1 MAKRAKKKIAP
12 TAESTVS
19 SDFSD
24 EGFEPFSEDD
34 LLLEESATE
43 ESADFSFVA
52 EEDGL
57 DSELDHNYE
66 EDNGNDDSFEIS
78 SDSETPESFAFE
90 MADDPVR
97 MYLREIGS
105 VPLLK
110 IGQEFWLATQLAASL
125 VVRKYR
131 KNRQNH
137 TALVELWG
145 ELLDAWHRLPETF
158 AGFSPTLQL
167 LPFADYISAAQILKK
182 MEDVP
187 KDVPASVSSI
197 FNWLNN
203 ESWGKDPRWEQVAKQ
218 AYLVYRNL
226 YILPQSI
233 LSALQKEPTINDP
246 LQFDVTALE
255 KVSLDELDATWD
267 EIQNRGETASKT
279 LIRANLRLVVSVAK
293 KYIGRGINFLDLI
306 QEGNLGLLKAVEK
319 FDPTRGF
326 RFSTYATWWIRQ
338 AISRAIADQ
347 ARTIRIP
354 VHMVE
359 SINKLMR
366 VQRNF
371 LQHHEREA
379 TDEELAFEL
388 GYLSAQDYKAITELG
403 GVSATLPYE
412 LRNSLKRGASKVRQV
427 MRVAQEPL
435 SLESPVGSD
444 ENSQLGEFIQDD
456 SISTPPESASRELLR
471 EQILSALNVLTERE
485 RQVLEMRFGLYN
497 GQDHTLDEVGRHFK
511 VTRERIRQIEAKAL
525 RKLRH
530 PTRSKQLRDYLN

>member
-1 MAKRAKKKIAP
+1 MAKRAKKTIAP
-12 TAESTVS
+12 TAESTVAS
-19 SDFSD
+19 KFSD
-24 EGFEPFSEDD
+24 EGFESFSEDD
-34 LLLEESATE
+34 LLLEEDATDESTDFAFETE
-43 ESADFSFVA
+43 EDA
-52 EEDGL
+52 L
-57 DSELDHNYE
+57 DSELDNDYE
-66 EDNGNDDSFEIS
+66 EDNGNDDSFELAG
-78 SDSETPESFAFE
+78 DTETPESFAFE

-131 KNRQNH
+131 KNGQTH

-158 AGFSPTLQL
+158 AGFSLTLQL

-187 KDVPASVSSI
+187 KEVPDSVSSI

-233 LSALQKEPTINDP
+233 LSALQKEPFINDP
-246 LQFDVTALE
+246 LQFDVTYLE
-255 KVSLDELDATWD
+255 KVSLEELNATWD
-267 EIQNRGETASKT
+267 EIQTRGETASKT

-366 VQRNF
+366 VQRIF

-388 GYLSAQDYKAITELG
+388 GYLSSQDQKAILELG
-403 GVSATLPYE
+403 GVNATLPYE
-412 LRNSLKRGASKVRQV
+412 LRSSLKRGASKVRQV
-427 MRVAQEPL
+427 MRVAQEPM

-456 SISTPPESASRELLR
+456 SVSTPPESASRELLR
-471 EQILSALNVLTERE
+471 EQILSALTVLTERE
-485 RQVLEMRFGLYN
+485 RQVLEMRFGLYD
-497 GQDHTLDEVGRHFK
+497 GQDHTLDEVGRYFK
-511 VTRERIRQIEAKAL
+511 VTRERIRQIESKAL

-530 PTRSKQLRDYLN
+530 PTRSKHLRDYLS